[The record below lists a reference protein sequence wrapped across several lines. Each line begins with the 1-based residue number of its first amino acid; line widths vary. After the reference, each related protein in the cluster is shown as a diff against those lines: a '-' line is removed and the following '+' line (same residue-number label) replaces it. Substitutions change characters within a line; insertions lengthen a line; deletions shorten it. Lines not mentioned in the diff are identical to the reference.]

1 MSNHYRFT
9 KNMTLLI
16 DTDKKT
22 IQIVG
27 SFKFEE
33 LEEAKKIISQYE
45 NYNLDRDLLVN
56 VKEFF
61 DPAS

>member
-1 MSNHYRFT
+1 
-9 KNMTLLI
+9 MTLLI